1 MKYLLNCRSF
11 ISLMVLF
18 SFFDNFGME
27 GETDEDY
34 DYLFKVVFVGDKG
47 VGK

>member
-1 MKYLLNCRSF
+1 MANMKYLLNCRSF

-27 GETDEDY
+27 KDDYTDS
-34 DYLFKVVFVGDKG
+34 
-47 VGK
+47 